1 MLDFKHFFCYY
12 ICKLV
17 SYQTYKEGIMRNR
30 EFGEFIESHRKS
42 VSLQKLADAYGC
54 SRAYMWDIVHGNVSP
69 PQDYEKLLKMADV
82 MNLTEKQKYEFY
94 DKATLKN
101 DIPPD
106 IKQILINKHEIIKT
120 IRENNKKEQI

>member
-1 MLDFKHFFCYY
+1 
-12 ICKLV
+12 
-17 SYQTYKEGIMRNR
+17 MRNR

-69 PQDYEKLLKMADV
+69 PPDYEKLLKMADV